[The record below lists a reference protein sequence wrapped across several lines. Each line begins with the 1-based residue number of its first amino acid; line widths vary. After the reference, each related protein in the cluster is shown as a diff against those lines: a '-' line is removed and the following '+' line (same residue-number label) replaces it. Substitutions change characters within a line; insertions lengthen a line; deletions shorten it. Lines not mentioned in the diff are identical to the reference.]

1 VWALTTES
9 TLKTS
14 TVVRLA
20 VLWNDTVVSEQVI
33 NPKKGIHIG
42 SDKKSQLKIPD
53 HGAIQ
58 GKYQLFAPGSPDSPE
73 LQLDS
78 KMTGWLQLGAER
90 TELGGHKPSYLL
102 NEGDYGVVKVIDED
116 ANRLAVFFKVLSE
129 EPSRFA
135 APLMTSIESR
145 FFAAFLFAMTLHLGV
160 LITAFALKNYELALA
175 NVKIDDRFTEVLTE
189 KAEDDMPEE
198 PVEEEEEEDDVGKQ
212 AGGEE
217 GKFGQE
223 DKLDKSKV
231 PTTDGEMV
239 DKIKNVGLAKAL
251 SSSLMGRGAL
261 SSVFGNRDGFSDQLN
276 AAMSGGDGEL
286 VMGHGAGGMGL
297 RGTGSG
303 GGGSGFGRIHGMG
316 KIDTGGGRGTKAR
329 LGRRGKRKAR
339 FTVKKGAPSVGNFC
353 KQADILRVVSARQKA
368 ITYCYEKQL
377 ASNPEL
383 GGKVT
388 LSWIINLD
396 GTVKKIWV
404 KGSSLKNGKVE
415 SCMTRTLKRAR
426 FTKPDGGMCQIQF
439 PFVFNSGI

>member
-1 VWALTTES
+1 MES
-9 TLKTS
+9 NLKTS

-33 NPKKGIHIG
+33 NPKKGINIG
-42 SDKKSQLKIPD
+42 SDSKCQLKIPD
-53 HGAIQ
+53 HGVLE
-58 GKYQLFAPGSPDSPE
+58 GTYQLFAAGSPDTPE
-73 LQLDS
+73 LQLDP
-78 KMTGWLQLGAER
+78 KMTGWLNINAQR
-90 TELGGHKPSYLL
+90 SELGGHKSSYLL
-102 NEGDYGVVKVIDED
+102 SQGDFGVIKVIDESD
-116 ANRLAVFFKVLSE
+116 NRLAVFFKVLTQ

-160 LITAFALKNYELALA
+160 LIMAFALKNYEMAFNNLQI
-175 NVKIDDRFTEVLTE
+175 NDRFTEVLTE
-189 KAEDDMPEE
+189 KADDKLPEDT
-198 PVEEEEEEDDVGKQ
+198 VEEEEEEEDVGKQ

-217 GKFGQE
+217 GKFGEE

-251 SSSLMGRGAL
+251 TSSLMGRGAL

-286 VMGHGAGGMGL
+286 AIGHGAGGMGL

-316 KIDTGGGRGTKAR
+316 NIDTGGGRGTKAS
-329 LGRRGKRKAR
+329 LGRRGKRKAK
-339 FTVKKGAPSVGNFC
+339 FSVKKGAPSVGNFC

-368 ITYCYEKQL
+368 ITYCYEKEL

-388 LSWIINLD
+388 LSWIISLD
-396 GTVKKIWV
+396 GSVKKIWV
-404 KGSSLKNGKVE
+404 SGSTLKNGKVE
-415 SCMTRTLKRAR
+415 SCMTRTLNRAR

>member
-33 NPKKGIHIG
+33 NPKKGINIG
-42 SDKKSQLKIPD
+42 SDKASQLKIPD

-58 GKYQLFAPGSPDSPE
+58 GKYQLFAPGSPDTPE

-90 TELGGHKPSYLL
+90 TELGDHKPSYLL

>member
-1 VWALTTES
+1 MES

-33 NPKKGIHIG
+33 NPKKGINIG
-42 SDKKSQLKIPD
+42 SDKKCQLKVPD

-58 GKYQLFAPGSPDSPE
+58 GSYELFAPGAPDTPE
-73 LQLDS
+73 LQLDM
-78 KMTGWLQLGAER
+78 KMQGWINRGSDR
-90 TELGGHKPSYLL
+90 INLGGHQPSYLL
-102 NEGDYGVVKVIDED
+102 NEGDYGMIKVIDDED
-116 ANRLAVFFKVLSE
+116 NRLAVFFKVLAQ
-129 EPSRFA
+129 EPTRFA
-135 APLMTSIESR
+135 APLLTSIESR
-145 FFAAFLFAMTLHLGV
+145 FFAAFLFAMTLHLGI
-160 LITAFALKNYELALA
+160 LIMAFALKNYELAFNNLQI
-175 NVKIDDRFTEVLTE
+175 NDRFTEVLTE
-189 KAEDDMPEE
+189 KLEDDMPEE
-198 PVEEEEEEDDVGKQ
+198 PTDEEEEEDVGKQ

-217 GKFGQE
+217 GKFGEE

-251 SSSLMGRGAL
+251 TSSLMGRGAL

-286 VMGHGAGGMGL
+286 AIGHGAGGMGL

-316 KIDTGGGRGTKAR
+316 KIDTGGGRGTKAS

-339 FTVKKGAPSVGNFC
+339 FSVKKGAPSVGNFC

-368 ITYCYEKQL
+368 ITYCYEKEL

-388 LSWIINLD
+388 LAWIISLD
-396 GTVKKIWV
+396 GSVKKIWV